1 MAEEEPPAPA
11 EAEPADAPKDEGG
24 AEEAKAEDAGP
35 TVAEPATKNMSCFH
49 FPDFIFM
56 LAWFVSLFI
65 MGYIAYAYGYYEVKE
80 KFDEYEEKL
89 DAYESGTSTSVPS
102 DAIVGCINIAK
113 IFGLCAAFA
122 LVASFVWVTILIIF
136 GELLVALLFGVA
148 ICLFVVVGYMAG
160 SFIPGAESTYIG
172 FFFLIL
178 AGLTMLYYLWIK
190 NRIHFAA
197 TCLAV
202 GCKIVMHNPLL
213 FVVALGM
220 LLVTAAYAML
230 FVVAEV
236 GIYFHL
242 ESLNASDQTETLAYF
257 ILLCFFFWSVQV
269 FRNINVVTV
278 SGAAA
283 GWWFPSGAL
292 GETGTCT
299 AFCRAVTYDLG
310 AICFGSLL
318 VAIIQTISA
327 FFTYLAAKAESTGN
341 KLLAMLMA
349 CIACLVDCI
358 AQCAEYMNK
367 YAYTYV
373 GIYGYSF
380 IYSGRKV
387 MTLFGSELA
396 TVVNN
401 DIIVEYLLLFGE
413 IVVAA
418 CTCVFGVM
426 FVERG
431 PASWTEGLHPE
442 ARAVVGTVAFLV
454 GYGIAGIMMGTLD
467 AANKA
472 VFVLYFENPHTLEQT
487 HPTEHGQLKE
497 AWEGLGKKERESDAA
512 ADEQG
517 VLLPKDEE
525 AK

>member
-11 EAEPADAPKDEGG
+11 EAEPADAPKDDGV
-24 AEEAKAEDAGP
+24 EEAKAEDAGP

-283 GWWFPSGAL
+283 GWWFPSGS
-292 GETGTCT
+292 
-299 AFCRAVTYDLG
+299 R
-310 AICFGSLL
+310 S
-318 VAIIQTISA
+318 S
-327 FFTYLAAKAESTGN
+327 
-341 KLLAMLMA
+341 
-349 CIACLVDCI
+349 
-358 AQCAEYMNK
+358 
-367 YAYTYV
+367 
-373 GIYGYSF
+373 
-380 IYSGRKV
+380 
-387 MTLFGSELA
+387 
-396 TVVNN
+396 
-401 DIIVEYLLLFGE
+401 
-413 IVVAA
+413 
-418 CTCVFGVM
+418 
-426 FVERG
+426 
-431 PASWTEGLHPE
+431 
-442 ARAVVGTVAFLV
+442 
-454 GYGIAGIMMGTLD
+454 
-467 AANKA
+467 
-472 VFVLYFENPHTLEQT
+472 
-487 HPTEHGQLKE
+487 
-497 AWEGLGKKERESDAA
+497 
-512 ADEQG
+512 
-517 VLLPKDEE
+517 
-525 AK
+525 